1 MGTFMSLIAKRA
13 KGGTISPTFKL
24 AAKARE
30 LIEQGIEVLN
40 LSIGEPECGTP
51 INIKE
56 AACKAIQAEKT
67 KYTQVNGIAELRKAI
82 YKKYLNRIGK
92 KNFSLDNIIVSSGAK
107 YILYSFLWSVLN
119 KGDEVI
125 LPAPYWVSYGS
136 MVTMNEGVPI
146 NIYCEEKNNFKVT
159 VEQLEKEVPEKSKV
173 LFINSPNNPSGTK
186 YSKDELKEI
195 VTFVR
200 KHPNLNVLSDDI
212 YEDFS
217 YDDDVYSMIDIA
229 PEMLDRIFIV
239 NGVSKSHAMT
249 GWRLGYG
256 LGNKEVIDAMKVMQ
270 SQSLSS
276 PCSISQYAALEAL
289 TGEQTIVKDYI
300 QMLKKRRDLVYKF
313 FTETDGFSCSEP
325 SGTFYVFP
333 NCEKFIDTIT
343 SNGKEIKNDEDF
355 CNYLLEEENVSVIP
369 GSVFGIKN
377 HFRLSYAVTDEV
389 LKKALSKIKQATD
402 KLKLPI
408 TQ

>member
-1 MGTFMSLIAKRA
+1 MSLIAKRA
-13 KGGTISPTFKL
+13 KGGSISPTFKL

-51 INIKE
+51 ENIKE
-56 AACKAIQAEKT
+56 AAYKAIQTEKT
-67 KYTQVNGIAELRKAI
+67 RYTQVNGIAELRKAI
-82 YKKYLNRIGK
+82 YTKYSNRIGEE
-92 KNFSLDNIIVSSGAK
+92 NFSLDNIIVSSGAK
-107 YILYSFLWSVLN
+107 YILYSFLWSILN

-159 VEQLEKEVPEKSKV
+159 VEQLEKVVTEKLKV

-186 YSKDELKEI
+186 YSKDELKE
-195 VTFVR
+195 VLTFVK

-256 LGNKEVIDAMKVMQ
+256 IGNKEIIDAMKVMQ
-270 SQSLSS
+270 SQTLSS

-289 TGEQTIVKDYI
+289 TGDQTVVKNYI

-313 FTETDGFSCSEP
+313 FTETDGFSCSKP

-333 NCEKFIDTIT
+333 SCKKFINTVT
-343 SNGKEIKNDEDF
+343 PSGKSIKNDEDF

-369 GSVFGIKN
+369 GSVFEIKN

-389 LKKALSKIKQATD
+389 LEKALSKIKQATD
-402 KLKLPI
+402 KLKLPVP
-408 TQ
+408 Q